1 MLLPLDIIWGRYE
14 TLIVTFC
21 LLGKNSADGILTDY
35 IAINIK
41 LLKCAIKAEEL
52 ACRYHKIS
60 AHLLDIAHLLWCLL
74 ILPLHGVAF
83 DDVVMQWRRAKPC
96 KAHW

>member
-1 MLLPLDIIWGRYE
+1 MLLPLEITWGRYK
-14 TLIVTFC
+14 TLIVTLC

-41 LLKCAIKAEEL
+41 WLKCALKAEEL
-52 ACRYHKIS
+52 ECDITS
-60 AHLLDIAHLLWCLL
+60 AHLLDIAHLLGRFL
-74 ILPLHGVAF
+74 ILPLHDVAF